1 MVGSGVGL
9 CVALLL
15 VSVHGRQPG
24 MCNLLPNLYARAV
37 DNASTYKIT
46 VPQIIDSRVTIYV
59 QMSTCMHMQA
69 IYSMPECVGFCALHI
84 SGAAT
89 VQPMP
94 GHSMGTL
101 SLQVASYP
109 GSAQLFHLQYG
120 NAEATRGVW
129 GCSPRKIWN
138 F

>member
-37 DNASTYKIT
+37 DNASTYKFT

-69 IYSMPECVGFCALHI
+69 IYTACQS
-84 SGAAT
+84 
-89 VQPMP
+89 
-94 GHSMGTL
+94 
-101 SLQVASYP
+101 
-109 GSAQLFHLQYG
+109 
-120 NAEATRGVW
+120 VW
-129 GCSPRKIWN
+129 VSVHCIYH
-138 F
+138 